1 MNPFSD
7 VLQILSKYQNIKILK
22 LIIYRRAQQSIIKL
36 VFIKQTI
43 AIYVIIYHTTGSA
56 RKKHP

>member
-1 MNPFSD
+1 
-7 VLQILSKYQNIKILK
+7 
-22 LIIYRRAQQSIIKL
+22 

-56 RKKHP
+56 RKKHPWP